1 MLEFGKLKAVIWDMD
16 GVIVDSESSHFKSW
30 QIVFNERGIRVNE
43 DKLRETF
50 GMTTPQVIR
59 EVAGGGLNEQ
69 TVIEIGVEK
78 ERIFRRMIGS
88 EIEYLPGAEYWLKTF
103 YEYGIRQA
111 LASSGSQ
118 KNIDTV
124 LDALDA
130 RAFFDEVVSG
140 LEKPS
145 KPAPDVFLSAAEKLD
160 VSPANC
166 LVLEDAIAGVRAA
179 RAAGMKCIAVTTT
192 NPAQKLDQAH
202 IVLENLRELDAEMIA
217 GLFQPD

>member
-1 MLEFGKLKAVIWDMD
+1 MLDFGKLKAVIWDMD

-30 QIVFNERGIRVNE
+30 QIVFNERGIRINE

-69 TVIEIGVEK
+69 TVIEIGAEK

-88 EIEYLPGAEYWLKTF
+88 EIEYLPGAEHWLKTF
-103 YEYGIRQA
+103 YEHGIRQA

-124 LDALDA
+124 LNALDA

>member
-69 TVIEIGVEK
+69 TVIEIGAEK

-88 EIEYLPGAEYWLKTF
+88 EIEYLPGAEHWLKTF
-103 YEYGIRQA
+103 YEHGIRQA

-118 KNIDTV
+118 KTSTLSWMRWTRV
-124 LDALDA
+124 PFLM
-130 RAFFDEVVSG
+130 R
-140 LEKPS
+140 
-145 KPAPDVFLSAAEKLD
+145 LSAGWK
-160 VSPANC
+160 SPASRLRMYFC
-166 LVLEDAIAGVRAA
+166 LRLKNWMCRLQTAWCLKMRLPVFA
-179 RAAGMKCIAVTTT
+179 RPEPPV
-192 NPAQKLDQAH
+192 
-202 IVLENLRELDAEMIA
+202 
-217 GLFQPD
+217 